1 MERKWRIGLVGCS
14 RGSSYG
20 NLAYRHPSCDIVGI
34 CDSDER
40 ILARHQR
47 ELKLPD
53 AQSFLAYEELV
64 EMEPRLDAVVV
75 GTPISAHA
83 EQSVLALEAGIH
95 VMSEVT
101 ASNTIE
107 GCASIIEAAS
117 RSGKIYMLAENT
129 IYRPL
134 FREWERLVQQGKL
147 GKIIYGEADYLHPI
161 PELLINKETGER
173 YWRADRPPVHYCSHS
188 LGPLLYL
195 MQDRIVR
202 AMGIGSDERIL
213 PGVGAGAIDIQLAAF
228 ETAKGAIIKIT
239 RTQVAP
245 RHRPIHYYNLQ
256 GTKGFVETDRRGAGF
271 SADVQQGLLYLQ
283 GEMAHAEVVEW
294 PELDA
299 SAPEWATLGGHG
311 TCDYGTFVA
320 FLHAVETGEKPWL
333 DEIRAWDLTVPGLIA
348 AESAKQAGAWLAVP
362 APPEATSPTSV
373 PGRRTTTAS

>member
-1 MERKWRIGLVGCS
+1 M
-14 RGSSYG
+14 
-20 NLAYRHPSCDIVGI
+20 
-34 CDSDER
+34 
-40 ILARHQR
+40 LARHQR

-53 AQSFLAYEELV
+53 AQCFLAYEDLV
-64 EMEPRLDAVVV
+64 AMEPQLDAVVI
-75 GTPISAHA
+75 GTPISAHT
-83 EQSVLALEAGIH
+83 EQSVLTLEAGIH

-101 ASNTIE
+101 ASNTVE
-107 GCASIIEAAS
+107 GCVSIIEATS
-117 RSGKIYMLAENT
+117 RSGKVYMLAENT

-134 FREWERLVQQGKL
+134 FREWERLVWEGKL
-147 GKIIYGEADYLHPI
+147 GDIIYGEADYLHPI

-202 AMGIGSDERIL
+202 AMGIGSNERIL

-228 ETAKGAIIKIT
+228 ETAKGAIIKMT

-245 RHRPIHYYNLQ
+245 RHRPIHYYHLQ
-256 GTKGFVETDRRGAGF
+256 GTKGFVETDRRGSGF
-271 SADVQQGLLYLQ
+271 SGDSQQGLLYVQ
-283 GEMAHAEVVEW
+283 GQMPHAEVVEW

-320 FLHAVETGEKPWL
+320 FLQAIETEEKPWL
-333 DEIRAWDLTVPGLIA
+333 DEVRAWDLTVPGLIA
-348 AESAKQAGAWLAVP
+348 AESAKQGGAWLEVP
-362 APPEATSPTSV
+362 APPEANAPASAS
-373 PGRRTTTAS
+373 GRCTTTTS